1 MNKYSLING
10 SESRMQVM
18 KENGSKKVI
27 GEKLSIIIP
36 KRLKYENLAFKRLSQ
51 KLSRVFKIILSNLH
65 IYMEKTSHITSM
77 KT

>member
-51 KLSRVFKIILSNLH
+51 KLSRVF
-65 IYMEKTSHITSM
+65 
-77 KT
+77 